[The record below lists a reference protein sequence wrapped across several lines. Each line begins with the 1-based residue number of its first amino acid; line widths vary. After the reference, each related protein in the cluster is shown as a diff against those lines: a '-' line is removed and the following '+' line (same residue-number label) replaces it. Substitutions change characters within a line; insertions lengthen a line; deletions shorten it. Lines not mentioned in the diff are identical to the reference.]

1 MRQLTKDE
9 VEFTVE
15 LEQEYTVVR
24 GNVMA
29 SGDDEEDKAA
39 EDEVLERLNRDDLSA
54 WCCIVVK
61 AEWNGYVGTG
71 SCGCVSLK
79 ETQTGPE
86 CQKLV
91 ESFAEYN
98 GMYDQALEDLNQTI
112 ANFIAAAKK
121 IESLLG

>member
-15 LEQEYTVVR
+15 LESEYTEVR
-24 GNVMA
+24 GNVLA

-39 EDEVLERLNRDDLSA
+39 EDEILDRLNRDDLSA
-54 WCCIVVK
+54 WCCIVIK
-61 AEWNGYVGTG
+61 AEWNGHTG
-71 SCGCVSLK
+71 ATNLGCVSLE
-79 ETQTGPE
+79 ETNTGSE
-86 CQKLV
+86 CQQLT

-112 ANFIAAAKK
+112 ANSIAAAKK
-121 IESLLG
+121 IESLLS